1 MKFEHRVD
9 IDAPTEAVWSV
20 MADLARWPSWNRS
33 IDTLE
38 VVTSGGLEPGAQ
50 VHIKQPK
57 FPAATW
63 TVTDVTSGRS
73 FTWEA
78 TSPGVRTIASHV
90 VADRPGGGCSVT
102 LTLEQHGVGGILIG
116 LVSARLTRR
125 YLSLEATGLT
135 SASEHLA
142 HP

>member
-1 MKFEHRVD
+1 MKFERQVD
-9 IDAPTEAVWSV
+9 IDAPAEAVWSV